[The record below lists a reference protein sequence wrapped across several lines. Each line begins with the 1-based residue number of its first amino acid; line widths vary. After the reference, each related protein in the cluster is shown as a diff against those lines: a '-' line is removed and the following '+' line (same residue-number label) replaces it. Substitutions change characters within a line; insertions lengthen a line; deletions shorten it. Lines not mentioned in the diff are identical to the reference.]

1 MLVVSELHIVYFRHI
16 MRSTYGKITYRRTVR
31 RLLENNIYVT
41 CCIML
46 YMSYIYVYACV
57 KARDFA
63 GTWDWASEIVEVDP
77 LLL

>member
-1 MLVVSELHIVYFRHI
+1 MT
-16 MRSTYGKITYRRTVR
+16 STYGKITLRVPY
-31 RLLENNIYVT
+31 LGYVT

-46 YMSYIYVYACV
+46 CMSYIYVYACV

-63 GTWDWASEIVEVDP
+63 GTWDWASEIVPADMGGGIEEVDP